1 MTRPKQSTP
10 PYQKSVNTPNEV
22 VEENVKSAL
31 SLRRDPALNVI
42 EERIETQDS
51 AVSDPNLTP
60 RTKIVNKIQKKI
72 KISFIQTGNAPETQT
87 ENYKIGKVM
96 GKGAFGKVNLAIHR
110 LSHKFV
116 ALKSINKQFMT
127 QE

>member
-1 MTRPKQSTP
+1 MTRPRQSP
-10 PYQKSVNTPNEV
+10 PPHLNSVNSPNEI
-22 VEENVKSAL
+22 VEENARSAL
-31 SLRRDPALNVI
+31 SLRKDPALNVI

-51 AVSDPNLTP
+51 AMSDPSLTP
-60 RTKIVNKIQKKI
+60 RTKIINKIQKKI

-110 LSHKFV
+110 LSSKFV
-116 ALKSINKQFMT
+116 ALKSINK
-127 QE
+127 

>member
-10 PYQKSVNTPNEV
+10 PYFKSVNSPNEI
-22 VEENVKSAL
+22 VEENVRSAL

-60 RTKIVNKIQKKI
+60 RTKIVKKI
-72 KISFIQTGNAPETQT
+72 KKKIKLSFI
-87 ENYKIGKVM
+87 
-96 GKGAFGKVNLAIHR
+96 
-110 LSHKFV
+110 
-116 ALKSINKQFMT
+116 
-127 QE
+127 